1 MNLFDSIRGIFRPD
15 PGAAFLQIG
24 PREEMMGSAAA
35 VFGSEALNWAKAC
48 VQRMD
53 GEPQS
58 DHRIGT
64 ALMALH
70 KARCELAEAAY
81 GYVPIRPSEEGC
93 WNSPSDIGR
102 RSVANTM
109 QLELAREVFM
119 ETAAGIVGK
128 HPQDEKVR
136 KFFNALVGSVVRA
149 APVTDVAA
157 LKVKQIIRA
166 AK

>member
-1 MNLFDSIRGIFRPD
+1 
-15 PGAAFLQIG
+15 
-24 PREEMMGSAAA
+24 
-35 VFGSEALNWAKAC
+35 
-48 VQRMD
+48 
-53 GEPQS
+53 
-58 DHRIGT
+58 
-64 ALMALH
+64 
-70 KARCELAEAAY
+70 
-81 GYVPIRPSEEGC
+81 
-93 WNSPSDIGR
+93 
-102 RSVANTM
+102 M